1 LLKETEQTSK
11 KPVVKPKK
19 MSGGH
24 KEKLQAILQRVQ
36 RRREE
41 KEEKGKIYANDFII
55 INMSA
60 SMLILTACFHG
71 MVVAS

>member
-1 LLKETEQTSK
+1 
-11 KPVVKPKK
+11 VVTRK
-19 MSGGH
+19 
-24 KEKLQAILQRVQ
+24 KLQAILQRVQ